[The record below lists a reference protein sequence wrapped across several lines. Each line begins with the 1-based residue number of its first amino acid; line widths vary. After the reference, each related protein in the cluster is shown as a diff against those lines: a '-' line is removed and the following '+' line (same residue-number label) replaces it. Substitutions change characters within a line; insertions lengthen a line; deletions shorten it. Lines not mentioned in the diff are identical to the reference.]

1 MSHLDEGTLHAMLDG
16 ELEPNEVAGI
26 QAHLAS
32 CSSCGLRLREVREFL
47 DEADRLIASVE
58 MDGAT
63 ATPMRRLTPV
73 EATPEMA
80 RLEPPRPEPAR
91 SEPVHEPV
99 RAEPTHPEPVRSE
112 PVRSEP
118 PRAEAP
124 RAEAARAAPPP
135 TRPESPVRHEPPVR
149 PGPSVHADAPAAAAP
164 RRPEPPSRPE
174 PRPVPDRPVGKE
186 TWNAPPPPLL
196 MPDNE
201 SAADRRMRRVR
212 KYGWAAMIA
221 VFVGAGFVGT
231 RLREPAQAAFDASL
245 SRRSAE
251 AIVSP
256 EETARPAAPTADSAP
271 TALATRA
278 PLAKERTA
286 PNSPA
291 RADAPKGA
299 LTDAG
304 RLRGKAADANKVAE
318 KDSREA
324 TEEPEGAPPAG
335 GLAFARPSES
345 KVEAAPD
352 SSTPED
358 EASQDSSGTE
368 DLATVRARAAD
379 ALAELD
385 RERRRNE
392 AAAAT
397 AALDAQRRRRGAT
410 QPAGVAA
417 PTVARAAQAAPP
429 PTPTP
434 PTLEQRAQ
442 VYLRI
447 GLDEASRQLGGPV
460 HVIEGMSA
468 MFMGLAQGVVV
479 PGADAT
485 RPVVRVVY
493 QDSQGR
499 LILLDQQRLRPGQPT
514 PQGSPLGWV
523 LGETAVW
530 LHGEVGPDALRT
542 YRPRVR

>member
-16 ELEPNEVAGI
+16 ELEPNDVAEI

-58 MDGAT
+58 MDGA
-63 ATPMRRLTPV
+63 AAAPMRRLAPV
-73 EATPEMA
+73 EATPDMA
-80 RLEPPRPEPAR
+80 RPEAAR
-91 SEPVHEPV
+91 SEPMHEPV
-99 RAEPTHPEPVRSE
+99 RAEPTRPEPVRSE
-112 PVRSEP
+112 PVRSEAVRSEPPRAEP
-118 PRAEAP
+118 PRAEA
-124 RAEAARAAPPP
+124 
-135 TRPESPVRHEPPVR
+135 VRSER
-149 PGPSVHADAPAAAAP
+149 TDAPATTAA
-164 RRPEPPSRPE
+164 RRPEPPRRPE
-174 PRPVPDRPVGKE
+174 ARPVPDRPAGTE

-201 SAADRRMRRVR
+201 SAADRRQRRVR

-231 RLREPAQAAFDASL
+231 RLREPAQAAFDASI
-245 SRRSAE
+245 SHKAAD

-256 EETARPAAPTADSAP
+256 DETTRPAGPTSDSTP
-271 TALATRA
+271 TALATRP
-278 PLAKERTA
+278 PLAKQGAA

-291 RADAPKGA
+291 RADALKGA
-299 LTDAG
+299 STDAG

-318 KDSREA
+318 QDAGTDSQA
-324 TEEPEGAPPAG
+324 TEGLKDAPAAG
-335 GLAFARPSES
+335 GLALARPSES
-345 KVEAAPD
+345 KAEAAPD
-352 SSTPED
+352 SATPGD
-358 EASQDSSGTE
+358 EASQDASGTE

-379 ALAELD
+379 ALADLD

-410 QPAGVAA
+410 TGVAA
-417 PTVARAAQAAPP
+417 PTVARAAQAPAPP
-429 PTPTP
+429 PTP

-468 MFMGLAQGVVV
+468 MFMGLAQGVAV

-523 LGETAVW
+523 LGETAIW

>member
-16 ELEPNEVAGI
+16 ELEPNDVAEI

-58 MDGAT
+58 MDGA
-63 ATPMRRLTPV
+63 AAAPIRRVTPS
-73 EATPEMA
+73 EATPEVA
-80 RLEPPRPEPAR
+80 RLEPPRPEP
-91 SEPVHEPV
+91 P
-99 RAEPTHPEPVRSE
+99 RAEPVRSE
-112 PVRSEP
+112 PM
-118 PRAEAP
+118 
-124 RAEAARAAPPP
+124 
-135 TRPESPVRHEPPVR
+135 RPESAVRAET
-149 PGPSVHADAPAAAAP
+149 PAAAAP
-164 RRPEPPSRPE
+164 RRPEPPPRPQ
-174 PRPVPDRPVGKE
+174 PRPVPDRPVGAE
-186 TWNAPPPPLL
+186 SWNAPPPPLL

-212 KYGWAAMIA
+212 KYGWAAIIA
-221 VFVGAGFVGT
+221 VFVGAGFVGA
-231 RLREPAQAAFDASL
+231 RLREPAQAAFDASVK
-245 SRRSAE
+245 SKAAD

-256 EETARPAAPTADSAP
+256 EETARPAAPTSDSASAAFAITP
-271 TALATRA
+271 PLGKEGAA
-278 PLAKERTA
+278 PK
-286 PNSPA
+286 SPA
-291 RADAPKGA
+291 RADAPKVA
-299 LTDAG
+299 LKEVPKDAG
-304 RLRGKAADANKVAE
+304 KVAE
-318 KDSREA
+318 ND
-324 TEEPEGAPPAG
+324 AG
-335 GLAFARPSES
+335 GLALARPSASEP
-345 KVEAAPD
+345 KAEAAPAD
-352 SSTPED
+352 TSAPVD
-358 EASQDSSGTE
+358 EARQDSSGTE

-385 RERRRNE
+385 RERRRSE

-397 AALDAQRRRRGAT
+397 AALDAQRRRRPAT
-410 QPAGVAA
+410 QPAGAA
-417 PTVARAAQAAPP
+417 PIVARAAQAAPP
-429 PTPTP
+429 PPTP

-468 MFMGLAQGVVV
+468 MFMGLAQGVAV

-499 LILLDQQRLRPGQPT
+499 LIMLDQQRLRPGQPV

-523 LGETAVW
+523 LGDTAIW
-530 LHGEVGPDALRT
+530 LHGEVAPDALRT

>member
-16 ELEPNEVAGI
+16 ELEPNDVAEI

-63 ATPMRRLTPV
+63 AAPMRRVTPI

-91 SEPVHEPV
+91 SEPAHEP
-99 RAEPTHPEPVRSE
+99 PRSE
-112 PVRSEP
+112 PV
-118 PRAEAP
+118 
-124 RAEAARAAPPP
+124 
-135 TRPESPVRHEPPVR
+135 HEPPMR
-149 PGPSVHADAPAAAAP
+149 PEPSVRAEVPPAAAP
-164 RRPEPPSRPE
+164 RRPEPPPRPE

-221 VFVGAGFVGT
+221 VFVGAGFIGT
-231 RLREPAQAAFDASL
+231 RLREPAQAAFEASV
-245 SRRSAE
+245 SRKAAE

-256 EETARPAAPTADSAP
+256 EEAAQPVAPTSDSTP
-271 TALATRA
+271 TALATRP
-278 PLAKERTA
+278 PLAKEGAA
-286 PNSPA
+286 PKSPA
-291 RADAPKGA
+291 R
-299 LTDAG
+299 TDAG
-304 RLRGKAADANKVAE
+304 KVAA
-318 KDSREA
+318 KDAGKDAREA
-324 TEEPEGAPPAG
+324 TGESEESPTAGRLAARPPA
-335 GLAFARPSES
+335 SEP
-345 KVEAAPD
+345 KA
-352 SSTPED
+352 D
-358 EASQDSSGTE
+358 EAQSDTSAAVEEADQDSSGTE

-397 AALDAQRRRRGAT
+397 AALDAQRRRRAAV
-410 QPAGVAA
+410 QPAGAA
-417 PTVARAAQAAPP
+417 PIVARAAQAAPAP
-429 PTPTP
+429 PPTP

-442 VYLRI
+442 IYLRI
-447 GLDEASRQLGGPV
+447 GLDEASRQLGGPA

-468 MFMGLAQGVVV
+468 MFMGLAQGVAV

-499 LILLDQQRLRPGQPT
+499 LIMLDQQRLRPGQPV

-523 LGETAVW
+523 LGETAIW
-530 LHGEVGPDALRT
+530 LHGEVGPDALGT

>member
-1 MSHLDEGTLHAMLDG
+1 
-16 ELEPNEVAGI
+16 
-26 QAHLAS
+26 
-32 CSSCGLRLREVREFL
+32 
-47 DEADRLIASVE
+47 
-58 MDGAT
+58 
-63 ATPMRRLTPV
+63 
-73 EATPEMA
+73 
-80 RLEPPRPEPAR
+80 
-91 SEPVHEPV
+91 
-99 RAEPTHPEPVRSE
+99 
-112 PVRSEP
+112 
-118 PRAEAP
+118 
-124 RAEAARAAPPP
+124 
-135 TRPESPVRHEPPVR
+135 
-149 PGPSVHADAPAAAAP
+149 
-164 RRPEPPSRPE
+164 
-174 PRPVPDRPVGKE
+174 
-186 TWNAPPPPLL
+186 

-201 SAADRRMRRVR
+201 STADRRMRRVR

-231 RLREPAQAAFDASL
+231 RLREPAQAAFEASI
-245 SRRSAE
+245 SHRSAE

-256 EETARPAAPTADSAP
+256 EETARPAAPTSDSTP
-271 TALATRA
+271 TALATRP
-278 PLAKERTA
+278 PLAKQGTA

-291 RADAPKGA
+291 RPDASKDRLKGA
-299 LTDAG
+299 LTDTG
-304 RLRGKAADANKVAE
+304 RLSGKAADANKVAE
-318 KDSREA
+318 QDSREA
-324 TEEPEGAPPAG
+324 TEEPEGAPAAG
-335 GLAFARPSES
+335 GLAFAQPSES
-345 KVEAAPD
+345 KAEAAPD

-358 EASQDSSGTE
+358 ESSQEPSGTE

-379 ALAELD
+379 ALADLD

-410 QPAGVAA
+410 QPAGAAA
-417 PTVARAAQAAPP
+417 PTVARAAQAAAPP
-429 PTPTP
+429 PTP

-468 MFMGLAQGVVV
+468 MFMGMAQGVAV

-499 LILLDQQRLRPGQPT
+499 LILLDQQRLRPGQAT

>member
-16 ELEPNEVAGI
+16 ELEPNDVAEI

-63 ATPMRRLTPV
+63 AAPMRRVAPI
-73 EATPEMA
+73 EATPEM
-80 RLEPPRPEPAR
+80 AR

-99 RAEPTHPEPVRSE
+99 RAEPTRPEPIHAE
-112 PVRSEP
+112 PVHAEP
-118 PRAEAP
+118 VHAEPVHADPP
-124 RAEAARAAPPP
+124 RAEAARVEPPA
-135 TRPESPVRHEPPVR
+135 RPERPVRHDPPVRPEPPVR
-149 PGPSVHADAPAAAAP
+149 AEVPAAAAP
-164 RRPEPPSRPE
+164 RRPVPPTRPE
-174 PRPVPDRPVGKE
+174 PRPVPDRPVGQE

-201 SAADRRMRRVR
+201 SAGDRRMRRVR

-231 RLREPAQAAFDASL
+231 RLREPAQAAFDASI
-245 SRRSAE
+245 SHKAAD

-256 EETARPAAPTADSAP
+256 EETARPAAPTSDGTP
-271 TALATRA
+271 TALATRP
-278 PLAKERTA
+278 PLPKAGTA

-291 RADAPKGA
+291 RADAPKDALKGA
-299 LTDAG
+299 TTDAG
-304 RLRGKAADANKVAE
+304 KVRGKTAEAGRVAE
-318 KDSREA
+318 KDAREA
-324 TEEPEGAPPAG
+324 TEPKAEAPP
-335 GLAFARPSES
+335 PDT
-345 KVEAAPD
+345 AAPA
-352 SSTPED
+352 D
-358 EASQDSSGTE
+358 EANQDSSGTE
-368 DLATVRARAAD
+368 DLTTVRARAAD
-379 ALAELD
+379 ALADLD

-397 AALDAQRRRRGAT
+397 AALDAQRRRRNAA
-410 QPAGVAA
+410 QPAGAAA
-417 PTVARAAQAAPP
+417 PTVARAAQAAAPP
-429 PTPTP
+429 PNP

-499 LILLDQQRLRPGQPT
+499 LILLDQQRLRPGQPA

-523 LGETAVW
+523 LGETAIW
-530 LHGEVGPDALRT
+530 LHGEVAPDALRT
-542 YRPRVR
+542 YQPRVR

>member
-16 ELEPNEVAGI
+16 ELEANDVAEI

-58 MDGAT
+58 MDGA
-63 ATPMRRLTPV
+63 AAAPMRRVAPI
-73 EATPEMA
+73 EATPEA
-80 RLEPPRPEPAR
+80 APEGG
-91 SEPVHEPV
+91 
-99 RAEPTHPEPVRSE
+99 
-112 PVRSEP
+112 SEP
-118 PRAEAP
+118 P
-124 RAEAARAAPPP
+124 ARPD
-135 TRPESPVRHEPPVR
+135 V
-149 PGPSVHADAPAAAAP
+149 AAP
-164 RRPEPPSRPE
+164 RRPEPPPRAQ
-174 PRPVPDRPVGKE
+174 PRPVPDRPVGEE

-201 SAADRRMRRVR
+201 SAADRRMRRLR

-221 VFVGAGFVGT
+221 VFVGAGFIGS

-245 SRRSAE
+245 SRNAAD

-256 EETARPAAPTADSAP
+256 EETVRPAARTPDSVPA
-271 TALATRA
+271 AVATRP
-278 PLAKERTA
+278 PLAKQGAA
-286 PNSPA
+286 PKPPA
-291 RADAPKGA
+291 RADAPKCA
-299 LTDAG
+299 LKEAPKND
-304 RLRGKAADANKVAE
+304 GKIAE
-318 KDSREA
+318 KDAEQDDGGAADDNAAAGALALRSRPA
-324 TEEPEGAPPAG
+324 PEPKA
-335 GLAFARPSES
+335 
-345 KVEAAPD
+345 EAAPPD
-352 SSTPED
+352 TSAPVD

-368 DLATVRARAAD
+368 DLATVRARAAE
-379 ALAELD
+379 ALADLD

-397 AALDAQRRRRGAT
+397 AALDAQRRRRLAA
-410 QPAGVAA
+410 QPAGGA
-417 PTVARAAQAAPP
+417 PSVARASQVAPP
-429 PTPTP
+429 PTP

-468 MFMGLAQGVVV
+468 MFMGLAQGVAVS
-479 PGADAT
+479 GADAT

-499 LILLDQQRLRPGQPT
+499 LIMLDQQRLRPGQPT
-514 PQGSPLGWV
+514 PQGSPLGWM
-523 LGETAVW
+523 LGETAIW

>member
-16 ELEPNEVAGI
+16 ELEPNDVAEI

-58 MDGAT
+58 MDGAA
-63 ATPMRRLTPV
+63 ATPMRRMPPL
-73 EATPEMA
+73 EATPEAA
-80 RLEPPRPEPAR
+80 RVDPPRPEPAR
-91 SEPVHEPV
+91 GEPVQEPV
-99 RAEPTHPEPVRSE
+99 RAEPT
-112 PVRSEP
+112 
-118 PRAEAP
+118 
-124 RAEAARAAPPP
+124 
-135 TRPESPVRHEPPVR
+135 
-149 PGPSVHADAPAAAAP
+149 
-164 RRPEPPSRPE
+164 RPEPPPRPD
-174 PRPVPDRPVGKE
+174 PRPVPHRPVAQE

-201 SAADRRMRRVR
+201 SAADRRMRRVK

-221 VFVGAGFVGT
+221 VFVGAGFIGV
-231 RLREPAQAAFDASL
+231 RFREPVQEAYNATVSRKAAD
-245 SRRSAE
+245 

-256 EETARPAAPTADSAP
+256 EETARPAPTPDSAP
-271 TALATRA
+271 AALAA
-278 PLAKERTA
+278 KPPLAREGAASK
-286 PNSPA
+286 SPA
-291 RADAPKGA
+291 RADAKEA
-299 LTDAG
+299 L
-304 RLRGKAADANKVAE
+304 KAAPTAIGKIAE
-318 KDSREA
+318 KDVRKDSGGA
-324 TEEPEGAPPAG
+324 TEALPKA
-335 GLAFARPSES
+335 
-345 KVEAAPD
+345 EAAPTD
-352 SSTPED
+352 TSAPAD
-358 EASQDSSGTE
+358 EASQDASGTE

-397 AALDAQRRRRGAT
+397 AALDAQRRRRAVA
-410 QPAGVAA
+410 QPPGAA
-417 PTVARAAQAAPP
+417 PIVARAAQAPP
-429 PTPTP
+429 PPSTP

-447 GLDEASRQLGGPV
+447 GLDEASRQLGGPA

-468 MFMGLAQGVVV
+468 MFMGLTQGVVV

-499 LILLDQQRLRPGQPT
+499 LIMLDQQRLRPGQPA

-523 LGETAVW
+523 LGDIAVW
-530 LHGEVGPDALRT
+530 LHGEVASDVLRT